1 MMHLSRGGGLT
12 TNAAGKVNVTGH
24 DGNTLAVDSTQVN
37 ILKQR
42 DEVGLGSLL
51 EGSDGSRLE
60 AKVSLALLGNLTDE
74 TLEGELAD
82 QELSRLLV
90 ATDLTERNGAGAI
103 AMGLLD
109 ARGRGRRLA
118 GSLGGDHLAG
128 SLTTGGL
135 ASSVLGTSHC

>member
-12 TNAAGKVNVTGH
+12 TDAAGKVDVTGH
-24 DGNTLAVDSTQVN
+24 DGNTLAVDSAQVN

-60 AKVSLALLGNLTDE
+60 AKVSLALLGDLTDE
-74 TLEGELAD
+74 TLEGKLAD

-109 ARGRGRRLA
+109 ARGRGCRLA